1 MNVLIDTIKLNIR
14 TYCDYHGLSLK
25 AYSQSCNLSPNQ
37 VYRFL
42 DGNDIFI
49 VTFDKIVKPLGY
61 FLADQSAEVKAVY
74 KELGW
79 KRTLAM
85 TSRQTAFVEKV
96 IAGKK
101 NVMLNKYVELIEGF
115 GLELKVRNNITEP
128 LFAKLAASYKP
139 NELKALEL
147 KIEALEEQGIFDFND
162 EL

>member
-14 TYCDYHGLSLK
+14 TYCDYHGLSLQK
-25 AYSQSCNLSPNQ
+25 YAVKCD
-37 VYRFL
+37 VYPKSL
-42 DGNDIFI
+42 YKFI
-49 VTFDKIVKPLGY
+49 DSDRVMVTNFDKLCKPLGY
-61 FLADQSAEVKAVY
+61 YLENQGAEVNAAFNK
-74 KELGW
+74 LGW

-85 TSRQTAFVEKV
+85 TDRQTAFVKKV

-128 LFAKLAASYKP
+128 LFAKLELCYNSKD
-139 NELKALEL
+139 LKAAEAE
-147 KIEALEEQGIFDFND
+147 IEALEEQGIFDFNN